1 MHRLWSLCSLI
12 APLLTGAC
20 TAGASGDIADSAAGS
35 PRSPS
40 VAGDVGAG
48 PITIVDQRGKTITL
62 PHAARRVAFA
72 VIPAPSIFAAV
83 DRSYDRIVGI
93 NQSTLVA
100 NRDGMFASIFPASV
114 ATPTIASG
122 GFVPNMET
130 LLGLEPDVVVQW
142 GHQGTDI
149 TAPIE
154 NAGIPVIGLKY
165 GTEEDLERWITMFAQ
180 IAGKPERGEEMVTR
194 MRRRIEEIRKIAGD
208 ISGTPQK
215 VLTLARR
222 GDGFATSNAKSYANF
237 WITLAGGHQVSADFQ
252 APDAVVSLEQILQ
265 WNPDVIILGEFDDL
279 SPADLYGNPA
289 LATVDAIR
297 NKRVYKNPLGGYRW
311 EVPCA
316 ESPMMWWW
324 MLEVLHPGKVPQR
337 MRDIITEEF
346 SYLYGYTVTAAQID
360 QILRFDVNSGSAH
373 YDVFRR

>member
-1 MHRLWSLCSLI
+1 
-12 APLLTGAC
+12 
-20 TAGASGDIADSAAGS
+20 
-35 PRSPS
+35 
-40 VAGDVGAG
+40 
-48 PITIVDQRGKTITL
+48 
-62 PHAARRVAFA
+62 
-72 VIPAPSIFAAV
+72 
-83 DRSYDRIVGI
+83 
-93 NQSTLVA
+93 
-100 NRDGMFASIFPASV
+100 
-114 ATPTIASG
+114 
-122 GFVPNMET
+122 MET

-297 NKRVYKNPLGGYRW
+297 NKLYKNARRVSM

-360 QILRFDVNSGSAH
+360 PAIRCQQRQWH